1 MAAGVEGA
9 AAGGEAA
16 HVSVVRA
23 AGGIPVRVGRNG
35 LEVLLVHRPQ
45 YDDWS
50 FPKGKCEPGES
61 DEACALREVAEETGL
76 VCALEAELPST
87 SYRDSRARAKRVR
100 YWRLRVVAGE
110 LGFAHEVDGARW
122 VSVAE
127 AETLLT
133 YERDLAVL
141 RALAGPAPSG

>member
-1 MAAGVEGA
+1 MTI
-9 AAGGEAA
+9 
-16 HVSVVRA
+16 VRA
-23 AGGIPVRVGRNG
+23 AGGVPVRDTPAGRR
-35 LEVLLVHRPQ
+35 VLVVHRPQ

-100 YWRLRVVAGE
+100 YWRLRVIAGE
-110 LGFAHEVDGARW
+110 LDFAHEVDGARW
-122 VSVAE
+122 VSAAE
-127 AETLLT
+127 AEALLT

-141 RALAGPAPSG
+141 RALAEPAPSR